1 MPKKNGFLINTNN
14 KSCWVTIKES
24 LEIVNK
30 LASIKLSEGDVYRHA
45 LYGNIR
51 LSIYFQSSIILRKVS
66 TTRNKVKMRLVK
78 KSFLNRLC
86 FLDDN
91 FLLNDINIIS
101 STEGKYISP
110 NNNIIDTNLLG
121 LEYIAV
127 QHLLANS
134 LSMPTPV
141 KGVNNVIQGIS
152 VDLFDD
158 TYLLYE
164 KITWRDR
171 INQQIMK
178 LPQEI
183 AAEFHSNLQ
192 YLDMSLNYKKEYF
205 PVYSLPSDAFFV
217 IKDKE
222 ITKLI
227 NSYISSKKSVK
238 SSTRISTPLSRLFWL
253 ACKNNETISP
263 LIKHPYKLLSIFE
276 QWAFTEG
283 ITDRLSGDTLKTA
296 LERGSP
302 SSISEIY

>member
-192 YLDMSLNYKKEYF
+192 YLEER
-205 PVYSLPSDAFFV
+205 V
-217 IKDKE
+217 
-222 ITKLI
+222 
-227 NSYISSKKSVK
+227 
-238 SSTRISTPLSRLFWL
+238 LSCLQL
-253 ACKNNETISP
+253 T
-263 LIKHPYKLLSIFE
+263 
-276 QWAFTEG
+276 
-283 ITDRLSGDTLKTA
+283 
-296 LERGSP
+296 
-302 SSISEIY
+302 